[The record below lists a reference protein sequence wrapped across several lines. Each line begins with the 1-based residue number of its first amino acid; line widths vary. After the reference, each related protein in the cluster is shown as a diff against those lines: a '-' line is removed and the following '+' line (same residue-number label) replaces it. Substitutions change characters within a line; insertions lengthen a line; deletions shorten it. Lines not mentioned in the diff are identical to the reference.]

1 MLERA
6 VQLLIVGSIV
16 TALLAAGSLLD
27 VLDEARKARWLFLLL
42 LAGAA
47 AAYALPRVR
56 EVRLGWPYR
65 LAAALTAL
73 ALLSAAWSSRP
84 GLTFARGVSLGLILG
99 AAAAVAIGATGRL
112 DSMRRVVDAIVAA
125 GAVVAVGGLL
135 VLAFDHDRAVQP
147 ASAQEAA
154 RFQGLGGGPN
164 VAPMLFAVTLPLAV
178 SIAVEARTPLRRWIA
193 VAVALLLLGSIVA
206 SGSRGAIVAACAGL
220 VPIALVLPRRRLAL
234 AGVVALLVV
243 SAGLTRI
250 PQTAATDPVL
260 HPEFGVRLPLGPNDA
275 DFILPL
281 QSEIGFELAKHP
293 QRRSLLE
300 TSGRTV
306 AWRGALHQ
314 VDERPI
320 AGYGFGT
327 EERVFV
333 DRFYLFLSDRV
344 ENSYLGTVLQLGVVG
359 LAALLGLVA
368 AFALAAVRVLRSGGP
383 ERRRVAAAAAGVGV
397 AALVLAVTQS
407 FLTSVGSPATAPA
420 WIAAFLV
427 AVLAPQAVRE
437 CEQRE
442 GREQQQQAA

>member
-206 SGSRGAIVAACAGL
+206 SGSRGALFAAAAGL
-220 VPIALVLPRRRLAL
+220 AAFAVLSTSRVRVRALAL
-234 AGVVALLVV
+234 AAVAVVAAVGAV
-243 SAGLTRI
+243 AM
-250 PQTAATDPVL
+250 
-260 HPEFGVRLPLGPNDA
+260 RLPDPDPSAPARAGTSLAPQDTFPPKQGYLDANAVWRLQEDIGRPPWGQVASDTSRSFLG
-275 DFILPL
+275 
-281 QSEIGFELAKHP
+281 G
-293 QRRSLLE
+293 
-300 TSGRTV
+300 SGRTQ
-306 AWRGALHQ
+306 AWAGALRLTA
-314 VDERPI
+314 ERPVV
-320 AGYGFGT
+320 GYGFGL
-327 EERVFV
+327 ESDVFV
-333 DRFYLFLSDRV
+333 DRYLKHGSNQP
-344 ENSYLGTVLQLGVVG
+344 ENSYVGLSLQLGVVG
-359 LAALLGLVA
+359 VAVFLALVGSLLLAAWHASRHARVRLV
-368 AFALAAVRVLRSGGP
+368 S
-383 ERRRVAAAAAGVGV
+383 AAAAGAFV
-397 AALVLAVTQS
+397 AGLALALTQS
-407 FLTSVGSPATAPA
+407 FVYAAGNNATLAV
-420 WIAAFLV
+420 WLAAFL
-427 AVLAPQAVRE
+427 LP
-437 CEQRE
+437 
-442 GREQQQQAA
+442 AAADG